1 MGSKIGATCPRTQS
15 ECSKLSFHRKRSCI
29 QKVFLQV
36 ELETSKYGLS
46 MSTSRFRYMKVGR
59 TLANVP
65 FAREMSWSHIHS
77 IEKSFLRLTAYYLNE
92 SSAIKP
98 VGHFGIHT
106 QHDYDKAT
114 KIRHF
119 KIGDNC
125 IDIGR
130 YGPLRKQDRK
140 VRLTGWKVWNLN
152 SLFSP
157 KTCAQQ
163 SSA

>member
-1 MGSKIGATCPRTQS
+1 
-15 ECSKLSFHRKRSCI
+15 
-29 QKVFLQV
+29 
-36 ELETSKYGLS
+36 
-46 MSTSRFRYMKVGR
+46 MKVGR
-59 TLANVP
+59 MLGECTENILVPRSDILLAGIP
-65 FAREMSWSHIHS
+65 LHLI
-77 IEKSFLRLTAYYLNE
+77 AYYLNG
-92 SSAIKP
+92 SSDMKP